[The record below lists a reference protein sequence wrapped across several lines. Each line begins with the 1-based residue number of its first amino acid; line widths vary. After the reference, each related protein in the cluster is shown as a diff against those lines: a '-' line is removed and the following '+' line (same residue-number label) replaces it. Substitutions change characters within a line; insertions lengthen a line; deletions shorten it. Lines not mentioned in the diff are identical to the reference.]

1 LEKRFKGDFM
11 KINSMFGK
19 VVLSCFVL
27 LVFGFLLPGQEELTY
42 QVPPE
47 EIVRLVDAPPTPG
60 VSVSPDGKTIMILE
74 SPNLPS
80 IEEVAQPELR
90 LAGVRI
96 NPGTNG
102 PSSGRF
108 YNKIIFKN
116 LKKMKEYPVT
126 GLPENPKI
134 SGTRWSSDGEQVA
147 FLLTRP
153 GGIELWAADV
163 NDGKAIKLTQPIING
178 IGTGGRRSRSLPFEW
193 LPDNKRI
200 LFKSILKDRGT
211 PPEKDPVPKGP
222 VVQSN
227 EKKKKRAPV
236 RTFQDL
242 LKNKYDEELFIFYAT
257 SQLMMVDAA
266 VKQVTPIGKPGI
278 IMRFSTSPHGN
289 YILVERI
296 KQPFSYLVPYRYF
309 PQSIEVWDINGN
321 PVKTIADIPLAESTP
336 RGFDAVRKGPRSFG
350 WRADAPAV
358 LYWVEAR
365 DEGNPRKKTGT
376 RDKLFLLDAP
386 FTGEAAAGPALK
398 YRFRG
403 VQWGTG
409 NAAMISAYWWRTR
422 KTVTYLFQPDFPGK
436 PTEVIFEFSREDRY
450 KDPGRFVTTANQWGK
465 DVLLTNKTG
474 QYLYL
479 TGRGASPQG
488 DRPFIDKFDLKTKNT
503 NRLWRS
509 TAPYYETVEAVI
521 DINKHKVLTRRE
533 GKKIQ
538 PNYYIR
544 SLKSGKLKQVT
555 HFPHP
560 FPNLKNI
567 EKQLIKYK
575 REDGVDL
582 TGNLYLPPG
591 YKTSAGPLPVL
602 IWAYPREFKS
612 RSAAGQVSDSP
623 YRFVTLN
630 WRSTAIWVT
639 RGYAVLDR
647 ASMPI
652 IGEGEKEPNDT
663 YVKQLVAD
671 AKAAID
677 KLAEMGI
684 GDPKRVGVGGHSY
697 GAFMVANLLAHSRL
711 FAGGIAR
718 SGAYNRSLT
727 PFGFQQEERTLWEA
741 IDVYINMSPFMH
753 THKVKDP
760 ILLIHGEAD
769 NNSGTFPIQSQRYY
783 HALKGHGAVARLV
796 MLPNESHGYRSRES
810 ILHVMW
816 ETYNWL
822 EKYVKNKK

>member
-1 LEKRFKGDFM
+1 M
-11 KINSMFGK
+11 
-19 VVLSCFVL
+19 
-27 LVFGFLLPGQEELTY
+27 
-42 QVPPE
+42 
-47 EIVRLVDAPPTPG
+47 
-60 VSVSPDGKTIMILE
+60 
-74 SPNLPS
+74 
-80 IEEVAQPELR
+80 
-90 LAGVRI
+90 
-96 NPGTNG
+96 
-102 PSSGRF
+102 
-108 YNKIIFKN
+108 
-116 LKKMKEYPVT
+116 T

-134 SGTRWSSDGEQVA
+134 SSARWSPDGRQVA
-147 FLLTRP
+147 LLLTRP
-153 GGIELWAADV
+153 RGIELWAADV
-163 NDGKAIKLTQPIING
+163 SEGKAMKLTQPIING
-178 IGTGGRRSRSLPFEW
+178 MGTGGRRSRTLPFEW
-193 LPDNKRI
+193 LPDSKRI
-200 LFKSILKDRGT
+200 LFKAILKDRGT

-222 VVQSN
+222 VAQSN
-227 EKKKKRAPV
+227 EKQKKRAPV

-242 LKNKYDEELFIFYAT
+242 LKNKYDEELFIFHAA
-257 SQLMMVDAA
+257 SQLMMVDTAA
-266 VKQVTPIGKPGI
+266 RQVTPIGKPGI
-278 IMRFSTSPHGN
+278 IWRFNTSPDGS

-309 PQSIEVWDINGN
+309 PQSIEVWEINGN

-350 WRADAPAV
+350 WRSDVPAV
-358 LYWVEAR
+358 LHWVEAQ
-365 DEGNPRKKTGT
+365 DEGNPRKKTDT
-376 RDKLFLLDAP
+376 RDKLFLLEAP
-386 FTGEAAAGPALK
+386 FTGKAAPGPALK

-409 NAAMISAYWWRTR
+409 KVAMINGFWWRTR
-422 KTVTYLFQPDFPGK
+422 ETVTYLFQPDFLEK
-436 PTEVIFEFSREDRY
+436 PTEIIFEFSREDRY
-450 KDPGRFVTTANQWGK
+450 NDPGRFVTTANQWGK
-465 DVLLTNKTG
+465 DVLLTDKTG

-479 TGRGASPQG
+479 DGRGASPQG
-488 DRPFIDKFDLKTKNT
+488 DRPFIDKFDLNTKKTT
-503 NRLWRS
+503 RLWRS
-509 TAPYYETVEAVI
+509 TAPYYETAEAVI
-521 DINKHKVLTRRE
+521 DVNKHKVLTRRE

-544 SLKSGKLKQVT
+544 NLKSGKLKQVT

-560 FPNLKNI
+560 FPNLKDI
-567 EKQLIKYK
+567 EKQLIQYK

-591 YKTSAGPLPVL
+591 YKTSDGPLPVL

-623 YRFVTLN
+623 YRFVILD

-639 RGYAVLDR
+639 QGYAVLDR

-677 KLAEMGI
+677 KLAGMGI

-727 PFGFQQEERTLWEA
+727 PFGFQREERTLWEA

-760 ILLIHGEAD
+760 ILLIHGQAD
-769 NNSGTFPIQSQRYY
+769 NNSGTFPIQSERFY

-796 MLPNESHGYRSRES
+796 LLPNESHGYRSRES

-822 EKYVKNKK
+822 EKYVKNRK